1 MNSIEAHA
9 RADVVFDFMTD
20 VRNEPKW
27 NPQMLRVEKPTP
39 GEIGRGTR
47 FRVRFGRGVGETI
60 IENVTFDRFR
70 SWTAVSRSR
79 LLDVE
84 AEGRVVDA
92 LSGCRLIMWSQ
103 LYPIGI
109 LRIAALLLGWWMHR
123 TWDRDLRAASYSSR
137 SPPSVRAKLMSR
149 RRERPTCR
157 PKCLFCAA
165 NMNHCGHPSL

>member
-1 MNSIEAHA
+1 MRIWARGRSRRRRAYAYDLLNFLRFLAGRNAGLAGVVATDLFDYPAWQQRPVSTAGQLQATHRSCDLTFLSCAVVNSIEAHA
-9 RADVVFDFMTD
+9 RADIVFDFMTD
-20 VRNEPKW
+20 VRNEPNW

-84 AEGRVVDA
+84 AEGREVDA
-92 LSGCRLIMWSQ
+92 LSGCRLIM
-103 LYPIGI
+103 
-109 LRIAALLLGWWMHR
+109 
-123 TWDRDLRAASYSSR
+123 
-137 SPPSVRAKLMSR
+137 
-149 RRERPTCR
+149 
-157 PKCLFCAA
+157 
-165 NMNHCGHPSL
+165 